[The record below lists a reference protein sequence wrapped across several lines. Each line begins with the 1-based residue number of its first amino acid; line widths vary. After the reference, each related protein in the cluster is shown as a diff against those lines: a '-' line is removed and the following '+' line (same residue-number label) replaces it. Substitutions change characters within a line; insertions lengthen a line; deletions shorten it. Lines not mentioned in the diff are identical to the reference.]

1 MAVRKVV
8 TRSGHGVRGYFPSRK
23 MRRMVAW
30 ESQLERDAILLL
42 EFSTGVL
49 GFWEQPAKV
58 YFDQDGERHL
68 YIPDFEAKLSDGRVV
83 HMEIK
88 PESKL
93 RKSDIASRF
102 AAITAHYTRSDIGFS
117 IFTEKAIR
125 QEPRLSNLRLLAYH
139 QPEDA
144 ASPEMVAHLQKLV
157 LLPAQTIAGAAA
169 VLGDVR
175 AVYQLLAANA
185 YGCDLD
191 SPISGDTR
199 IFPIGKEACHETLF
213 V

>member
-23 MRRMVAW
+23 MSRMVAW
-30 ESQLERDAILLL
+30 ESQLERDAIMLL
-42 EFSTGVL
+42 EFSLGVV
-49 GFWEQPAKV
+49 GFREQPARV

-68 YIPDFEAKLSDGRVV
+68 YIPDFEVELADGRLLHVEV
-83 HMEIK
+83 K

-93 RKSDIASRF
+93 RKPDIARRF
-102 AAITAHYTRSDIGFS
+102 AAITAHYSRSDNGFS
-117 IFTEKAIR
+117 ILTEEVIR
-125 QEPRLSNLRLLAYH
+125 KEPRLSNLRLLAYH

-144 ASPEMVAHLQKLV
+144 SSPEMAAHIQKLV
-157 LLPAQTIAGAAA
+157 LLPAQTVAGATA

-175 AVYQLLAANA
+175 AVYQLLAANV

-191 SPISGDTR
+191 SPIGAETR
-199 IFPIGKEACHETLF
+199 IFPAGKEARHETLF
-213 V
+213 I